1 VLVKNRTIAGLAV
14 LALAS
19 GACLTAGA
27 SVAHAATAAR
37 AATVKCGSVCA
48 DLFNAKFGSADVSAV
63 AGSRAVGQPLA
74 LAKAAA
80 VPAQDFAVSDLG
92 EVRHFYRLGLIKSSA
107 LNGSYGSDEVYEYQ
121 YVPARSFSD
130 LCLGVVHG
138 STAVTLQR
146 CGRTT
151 STLWIADAAA
161 ANGSYTP
168 LISGTDTS
176 APAAWALT
184 AAKVGAAFTITQLSK
199 TGVPAKDQLWQ
210 TFSGV
215 TP

>member
-1 VLVKNRTIAGLAV
+1 VLVKNRTAAGLAV

-27 SVAHAATAAR
+27 TVAHASTTAR
-37 AATVKCGSVCA
+37 AATVKCGSNCA
-48 DLFNAKFGSADVSAV
+48 DLFNEKFGSADVSAV
-63 AGSRAVGQPLA
+63 AGSRAVGQPIA

-80 VPAQDFAVSDLG
+80 VPAQDFTIYDLG
-92 EVRHFYRLGLIKSSA
+92 QVHNFYRLGLINKT
-107 LNGSYGSDEVYEYQ
+107 LNGSYGSDEVFEYQ

-130 LCLGVVHG
+130 LCLGVAPGVA
-138 STAVTLQR
+138 AVTLQR
-146 CGRTT
+146 CGRTA
-151 STLWIADAAA
+151 STLWIADTAA

-199 TGVPAKDQLWQ
+199 TGAPAKDELWQ
-210 TFSGV
+210 SFSGV